1 MLIYIAE
8 QKKHKKLDRLL
19 VVYFSKSKNLSL
31 FILFIV
37 VGDYQPC
44 DHLIYSY
51 VQHIFIAY
59 YMVKIVLYRI
69 PRIKTDIL
77 YMKD

>member
-1 MLIYIAE
+1 M
-8 QKKHKKLDRLL
+8 
-19 VVYFSKSKNLSL
+19 
-31 FILFIV
+31 

-51 VQHIFIAY
+51 VQQIFIAC
-59 YMVKIVLYRI
+59 YMLKIVLYRI